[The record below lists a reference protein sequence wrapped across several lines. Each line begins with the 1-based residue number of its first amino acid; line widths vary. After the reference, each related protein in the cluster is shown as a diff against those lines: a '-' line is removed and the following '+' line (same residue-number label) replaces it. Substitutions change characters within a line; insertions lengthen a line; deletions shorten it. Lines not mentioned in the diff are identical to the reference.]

1 MSTLRFLSVTKRFD
15 GRTVLDGLDAELPL
29 TESTYVVG
37 RSGGGKSVL
46 CRLAVGLVKPD
57 EGEIHLG
64 EHAVHAIPRRQLV
77 ALRRA
82 YPYVVQGPAL
92 LDWLTLEENVAL
104 ADRRA
109 DKGRVREALA
119 HVGLSGREALRP
131 PQVSPGVAK
140 RAALARALLL
150 RPRYLLLDE
159 PTTGLDQEAA
169 GEVNAVLEQLRQ
181 EGLGSLVV
189 SHDYPAVRRLA
200 DRVVVVARGKVVFH
214 GTPAQFEAST
224 EPEVRALT
232 APGDE

>member
-1 MSTLRFLSVTKRFD
+1 MSALRFAGVTKRFD
-15 GRTVLDGLDAELPL
+15 GRTILQGLTVELPL
-29 TESTYVVG
+29 SESTYVVG
-37 RSGGGKSVL
+37 RSGSGKSVL

-57 EGEIHLG
+57 HGEVFLGSHPIH
-64 EHAVHAIPRRQLV
+64 ATPRRQLV
-77 ALRRA
+77 AVRREF
-82 YPYVVQGPAL
+82 PYVVQGPAL

-104 ADRRA
+104 ADPGA
-109 DKGRVREALA
+109 PLERVREVLA
-119 HVGLSGREALRP
+119 HVGLQGREALRP

-159 PTTGLDQEAA
+159 PTTGLDREAA
-169 GEVNAVLEQLRQ
+169 SEVNDVLQQLRN

-200 DRVVVVARGKVVFH
+200 DRVVVVAHGRTVFH
-214 GTPAQFEAST
+214 GTPAEFEASGD
-224 EPEVRALT
+224 PEVRALT